1 MSNEIAKELYKETLG
16 NLITEELSVS
26 DEVIKATDRIWEEI
40 KRDIILYKERHS
52 NNIPE
57 NMLFRHDFYTTIFGF
72 DVRITW
78 NYISTK
84 SEEEARSLYFNDIST
99 GTDRYGF
106 RYISIP
112 IYAVNHE
119 IIENLTVENLQHEI
133 SHVWEESKYPS
144 EVKKTTYEYGVWLI
158 NNAKT
163 KPVKAIGCIIYHS
176 KDWEIRAF
184 INGSYSYLMK
194 FGNITNKFDVFDN
207 IGDTTLAKAL
217 ISVKYALYD
226 LKQFGPDFGG
236 DKDAITVM
244 QTLRKKYGIKDFDTL
259 IKIGEN
265 TYEKMNRAIRRLIAK
280 VLNDIDKKPVF
291 KVTHTMI
298 RERYYD
304 GKEKFTL
311 KKPDRK
317 D

>member
-1 MSNEIAKELYKETLG
+1 MTNEIAKELYEETLG

-26 DEVIKATDRIWEEI
+26 DEVIKATDKIWEEI

-52 NNIPE
+52 NSIPE
-57 NMLFRHDFYTTIFGF
+57 NRITRHDFYTTIFGF

-84 SEEEARSLYFNDIST
+84 SEEEARSLCFNDIST
-99 GTDRYGF
+99 GIEQLGF

-119 IIENLTVENLQHEI
+119 IIEYLTLENLQHEI
-133 SHVWEESKYPS
+133 SHVWEEFKYPS

-163 KPVKAIGCIIYHS
+163 KAVKAIGCIIYLS

-194 FGNITNKFDVFDN
+194 FVNITNKFDVFDN
-207 IGDTTLAKAL
+207 VDDTTIVHAL
-217 ISVKYALYD
+217 VDVRNALSD
-226 LKQFGPDFGG
+226 LKRLGPDFGG
-236 DKDAITVM
+236 DKDAIKVM

-265 TYEKMNRAIRRLIAK
+265 TQEKLSRGLRRVITK
-280 VLNDIDKKPVF
+280 VLNDIGKKPVF

-311 KKPDRK
+311 KRPDRK